1 MEEVQRLRVKRR
13 GLKGSIT
20 KLLSK
25 VDEALTVELE
35 AVSIESTPE
44 SKRILVATTIEQ
56 LRMKLDQVTKL
67 DNSIA
72 DSIQVED
79 ELESE
84 ISDADSYKTTL

>member
-1 MEEVQRLRVKRR
+1 MKH
-13 GLKGSIT
+13 
-20 KLLSK
+20 
-25 VDEALTVELE
+25 ELE